1 MNSGLSL
8 AEKLSIA
15 GETTALGLVVVFTC
29 LILLIVVIAV
39 LSVIL
44 KERKK
49 AGKKET
55 KAEKMIEKPVPQP
68 VTVQMQD
75 DELLAVLTAAVAA
88 ALEQEGNTTPFVI
101 RSYKR
106 TAGSKAWKSA
116 GRDSQIT
123 NW

>member
-15 GETTALGLVVVFTC
+15 GETTALGLVVVFAC
-29 LILLIVVIAV
+29 LILLIVVIMI
-39 LSVIL
+39 LSDIL
-44 KERKK
+44 RDRKK
-49 AGKKET
+49 PESKLE
-55 KAEKMIEKPVPQP
+55 KAIEKPLPEMP
-68 VTVQMQD
+68 TVQVQD

-88 ALEQEGNTTPFVI
+88 AMESEGSSTPFVI
-101 RSYKR
+101 RSYRR
-106 TAGSKAWKSA
+106 TGGSRAWNRA

>member
-29 LILLIVVIAV
+29 LILLIVVILI
-39 LSVIL
+39 LSFIL
-44 KERKK
+44 KDRKK
-49 AGKKET
+49 AESKLE
-55 KAEKMIEKPVPQP
+55 KAIEKPLPEMP
-68 VTVQMQD
+68 TVQVQD

-88 ALEQEGNTTPFVI
+88 SMEREGNSTPFVI
-101 RSYKR
+101 RSYRR
-106 TAGSKAWKSA
+106 TGGSKAWNRA

>member
-1 MNSGLSL
+1 MNSGLRL
-8 AEKLSIA
+8 GEKLSIA
-15 GETTALGLVVVFTC
+15 GETTALGLVVVFAC
-29 LILLIVVIAV
+29 LVLLIVVVAI
-39 LSVIL
+39 LSVVL

-49 AGKKET
+49 N
-55 KAEKMIEKPVPQP
+55 AEKEPTIEKIVEKPVPQP
-68 VTVQMQD
+68 VTVQVQD

-88 ALEQEGNTTPFVI
+88 AMEQEGGRTPFEI

-106 TAGSKAWKSA
+106 TVGEKAWRHA